1 MLHKQGLY
9 SAIVDAY
16 DKEMMALCTGG
27 MPELFELVAKLMEG
41 RPVDMAALSEKE
53 KQYAK
58 SVKVLQGQV
67 LFSNS
72 WLDT

>member
-1 MLHKQGLY
+1 MLHTQGLY

-16 DKEMMALCTGG
+16 DKEIMALCRGE
-27 MPELFELVAKLMEG
+27 MPELLSLVTRLMKGE
-41 RPVDMAALSEKE
+41 PVDMAGLSEKE
-53 KQYAK
+53 KQYIK

-72 WLDT
+72 WLD

>member
-1 MLHKQGLY
+1 
-9 SAIVDAY
+9 
-16 DKEMMALCTGG
+16 
-27 MPELFELVAKLMEG
+27 
-41 RPVDMAALSEKE
+41 MAALSEKE